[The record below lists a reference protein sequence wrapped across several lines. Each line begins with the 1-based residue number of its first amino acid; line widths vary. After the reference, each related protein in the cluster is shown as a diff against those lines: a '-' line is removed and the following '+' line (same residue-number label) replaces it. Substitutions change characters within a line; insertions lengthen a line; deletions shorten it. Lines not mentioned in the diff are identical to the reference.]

1 MSEKQTPAQLSI
13 KLLGPLVAEVSDWL
27 SGKEGRRPK
36 VLALLPNEL
45 QSEIALKRLE
55 ARRAAGLEP
64 PEEKPAAAQPAIAL
78 PAQVSSLSVTTGAAP
93 EPAS

>member
-1 MSEKQTPAQLSI
+1 MSQQTPKEIAI
-13 KLLGPLVAEVSDWL
+13 KIMGPLVAEVQDWL

-55 ARRAAGLEP
+55 QRRALGLEKEPEP
-64 PEEKPAAAQPAIAL
+64 PAGAIEL
-78 PAQVSSLSVTTGAAP
+78 PRQTSSLRVVTGAPP
-93 EPAS
+93 EPAGGE

>member
-1 MSEKQTPAQLSI
+1 MSQQTPKEVAI
-13 KLLGPLVAEVSDWL
+13 KIMGPLVAEVQDWL

-55 ARRAAGLEP
+55 QRRALGLEKEPDP
-64 PEEKPAAAQPAIAL
+64 PAVGGAIEL
-78 PAQVSSLSVTTGAAP
+78 PKQTSSLRVVTGAPP
-93 EPAS
+93 EPAGGE